1 MDPTMTPRLLTLL
14 AQAGTGS
21 ALIGTLI
28 LIVAL
33 ILMFGAVAAYRKW
46 MRADTTPS
54 GPGFTLSD
62 LRKLHKEGKMTD
74 EEFEKAK
81 LVLIGTAKVGADKPV
96 LGERQGPRTDPPGFD
111 VLPPGNE

>member
-1 MDPTMTPRLLTLL
+1 MLPCPFPHL

-21 ALIGTLI
+21 ALVWTLV

-33 ILMFGAVAAYRKW
+33 VLMFGAVAAFRKW
-46 MRADTTPS
+46 MKSEDVPTS

-62 LRKLHKEGKMTD
+62 LRRLHKAGQMTD
-74 EEFEKAK
+74 DEFEKAK

-96 LGERQGPRTDPPGFD
+96 LGDRQRPRTNPRVPPE
-111 VLPPGNE
+111 NES